1 MKNKTDRSR
10 LLDPQIIKIT
20 DTVSM
25 IIITFHGRINILIGG
40 GDSRISGSLERVREI
55 VSTYNP
61 QNYESLDRSFLE
73 LQHQKRLELRN
84 VQFHVIRDI
93 FPLLNEPI
101 PLLRGTLTTVS
112 FLSRTIAGPH
122 GSRAI
127 NPRCKRQIFTRSRR
141 KREREREIS
150 PRNFSP
156 TGRKDRN
163 RAPRRL
169 EINSPFR
176 LAGGEAGIRI

>member
-10 LLDPQIIKIT
+10 LVDPQIIKIT

-73 LQHQKRLELRN
+73 LQHQKRLER
-84 VQFHVIRDI
+84 I
-93 FPLLNEPI
+93 
-101 PLLRGTLTTVS
+101 TK
-112 FLSRTIAGPH
+112 RTI
-122 GSRAI
+122 
-127 NPRCKRQIFTRSRR
+127 
-141 KREREREIS
+141 
-150 PRNFSP
+150 PRNTRHISSIKR
-156 TGRKDRN
+156 T
-163 RAPRRL
+163 
-169 EINSPFR
+169 NSPSSR
-176 LAGGEAGIRI
+176 NLNHCLVSVKNHRWSTRIPSDKPAV

>member
-73 LQHQKRLELRN
+73 LQHQKRLER
-84 VQFHVIRDI
+84 I
-93 FPLLNEPI
+93 
-101 PLLRGTLTTVS
+101 TK
-112 FLSRTIAGPH
+112 RTI
-122 GSRAI
+122 
-127 NPRCKRQIFTRSRR
+127 PRTYF
-141 KREREREIS
+141 
-150 PRNFSP
+150 
-156 TGRKDRN
+156 
-163 RAPRRL
+163 L
-169 EINSPFR
+169 Y
-176 LAGGEAGIRI
+176 